1 MPELVCKECH
11 RLIEDKVK
19 ELVCRNCNSTALT
32 SDWSGYVVIID
43 PQKSL
48 IAKRLGVKMPGKYAL
63 KVR

>member
-11 RLIEDKVK
+11 RLVSGQ
-19 ELVCRNCNSTALT
+19 VCEACNSTSFT

-43 PQKSL
+43 PLKSQ
-48 IAKRLGVKMPGKYAL
+48 IAKKLGVKLPGKYAL